1 MRDSE
6 PPSAGAKAKECAHIS
21 GTSLTASTVSTTPR
35 SAFLKGVRDQLPILL
50 GVVPFGLIF
59 GALALSQGIS
69 AFAAQGFSLF
79 VFAGSAQF
87 IAAQLV
93 GGRVPVFII
102 VLTIFVVN
110 LRHALYS
117 ATLAPHLKQ
126 LSRLW
131 RLVLGWLLTDE
142 AFATTSIYLRT
153 GQRAF
158 GRYYFLGTGLTLWI
172 SWQVSTAIG
181 ILLGAR
187 IPSSWN
193 LDFAL
198 PLTFIA
204 LIAPTLVDRPT
215 WAAAAAAGISAVA
228 LSSLPYRLGL
238 LAAALIGIGV
248 GVLLEGRLASESDK

>member
-1 MRDSE
+1 MN
-6 PPSAGAKAKECAHIS
+6 GAK
-21 GTSLTASTVSTTPR
+21 
-35 SAFLKGVRDQLPILL
+35 DQLPILL

-59 GALALSQGIS
+59 GALAIGQGIS

-93 GGRVPVFII
+93 GGQVPIFII

-117 ATLAPHLKQ
+117 ATLAPYLKG

-142 AFATTSIYLRT
+142 AFATTSIYLRA
-153 GQRAF
+153 GERAH
-158 GRYYFLGTGLTLWI
+158 GRYYFLGTGLTLWF

-181 ILLGAR
+181 ILLGTR

-238 LAAALIGIGV
+238 LVAALIGIAA
-248 GVLLEGRLASESDK
+248 GVLVETRTPGEEVE

>member
-1 MRDSE
+1 MA
-6 PPSAGAKAKECAHIS
+6 PPGRTHVQESAKIDHSNLPHSNAP
-21 GTSLTASTVSTTPR
+21 TTPR

-69 AFAAQGFSLF
+69 TFAAQGFSLF

-93 GGRVPVFII
+93 GGQVPVFII

-117 ATLAPHLKQ
+117 ATLAPYLKQ
-126 LSRLW
+126 LSRFW
-131 RLVLGWLLTDE
+131 KLVLGWLLTDE
-142 AFATTSIYLRT
+142 AFATTSIYLR
-153 GQRAF
+153 GGERKY
-158 GRYYFLGTGLTLWI
+158 GRYYFLGTGLTLWF

-187 IPSSWN
+187 IPRSWN

-238 LAAALIGIGV
+238 LVAALIGIAV
-248 GVLLEGRLASESDK
+248 GVLLEMRARGELVE